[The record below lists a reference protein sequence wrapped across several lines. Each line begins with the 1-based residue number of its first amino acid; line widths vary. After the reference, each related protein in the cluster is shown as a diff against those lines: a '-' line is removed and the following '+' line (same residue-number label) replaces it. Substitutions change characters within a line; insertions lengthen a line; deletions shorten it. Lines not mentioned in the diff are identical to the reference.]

1 MYTFLLGQED
11 PLEKKWQSTPVFLP
25 GKSHGRRS
33 LANYIPWVTKS
44 QARLSDFTFTFSYYS
59 IFVSWIFGPSQGPWK
74 GWKSLFS
81 SPTKHQP
88 CQCRKEMWLTRLWS
102 PYTLNTVPLGDC
114 WPSPSQGRAFLV
126 CAISQAPCFLALS
139 ISLHLVRVLL
149 LTQLWPDCSG
159 YVTQLQKTSSSE
171 ISTSSPPVLSNLFP
185 ADLVFTNPPTLVS
198 SRPTV
203 TQKCQTQKSSSHWI
217 FFFFFV

>member
-1 MYTFLLGQED
+1 M
-11 PLEKKWQSTPVFLP
+11 
-25 GKSHGRRS
+25 
-33 LANYIPWVTKS
+33 
-44 QARLSDFTFTFSYYS
+44 
-59 IFVSWIFGPSQGPWK
+59 
-74 GWKSLFS
+74 
-81 SPTKHQP
+81 
-88 CQCRKEMWLTRLWS
+88 
-102 PYTLNTVPLGDC
+102 PLGDC

-159 YVTQLQKTSSSE
+159 YVTQLQKTSSSK

-203 TQKCQTQKSSSHWI
+203 TQKCQIQKSSSHWI
-217 FFFFFV
+217 FFFLYSIGIKKIIYFNWRLITLQYCSGFCHHWHESALGVHMFPILNPTPTSLPIPSLRVIPVHWPWAPFLMLWTWTGHLFHTCIWNTDVSMLFS